1 MHVERG
7 DQLIVADEAVEGL
20 NHRTAAE
27 GSVVAC
33 EHVLVGVAERN
44 GRGGLNVKKR
54 SYHYVEE
61 GIYVEQERR
70 RELVEEGGEFALRGG
85 NDTEGEE
92 ILQIPL
98 HVCKTHGAD
107 LFLQ

>member
-1 MHVERG
+1 MERG
-7 DQLIVADEAVEGL
+7 DQLIVADEAAEGL
-20 NHRTAAE
+20 NRRLAAE
-27 GSVVAC
+27 GCVITC

-54 SYHYVEE
+54 SHHYVEE
-61 GIYVEQERR
+61 GVHVEQERR
-70 RELVEEGGEFALRGG
+70 RELVEEGGDFALRGG

-92 ILQIPL
+92 FSQTLL

-107 LFLQ
+107 LLLQ